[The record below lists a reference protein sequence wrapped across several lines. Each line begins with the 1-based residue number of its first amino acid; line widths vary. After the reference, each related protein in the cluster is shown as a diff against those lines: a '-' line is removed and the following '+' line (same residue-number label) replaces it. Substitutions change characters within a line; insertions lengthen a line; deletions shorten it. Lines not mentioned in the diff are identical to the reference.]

1 MGALTTGITLGGM
14 RAVLASLTV
23 TACVAGALAV
33 APLGTYK
40 IDKSKVGPA
49 CERVVVAARFRVWGR
64 DGV

>member
-1 MGALTTGITLGGM
+1 
-14 RAVLASLTV
+14 VLASLTV